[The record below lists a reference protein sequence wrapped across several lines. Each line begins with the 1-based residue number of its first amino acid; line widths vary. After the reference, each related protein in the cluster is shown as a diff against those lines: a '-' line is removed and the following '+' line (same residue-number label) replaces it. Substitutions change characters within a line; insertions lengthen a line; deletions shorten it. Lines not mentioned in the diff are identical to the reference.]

1 VTVPSWTDAKG
12 VTFPLVLVRTM
23 TSRLRHPLT
32 AVGFAALLTLPWL
45 GLHTLLGSPLTTV
58 QTVSLSGLSVLGAS
72 FLLAWGAET
81 AEEDVPRAFALA
93 ILAVLAVAPEY
104 AVDALYAWEAGV
116 DPGSPASQEAA
127 SLAVA
132 NMTGANRIL
141 IGIGWSAIAV
151 FTILRVKKTRDQA
164 VETRNGLLADRV
176 RLDRSVSLEIFFL
189 FAATLF
195 AFLVPLGPGIGVVD
209 MFVLVGLYVV
219 YIFVALNSPHEETE
233 QVGVPAYLQDQT
245 KSRRVATAVGLFVF
259 SGATILLAVEP
270 FAHGLEALGT
280 QVGIP
285 PFLMIQW
292 VAPLASES
300 PELIVVAVLV
310 NKARSTAGFNALISS
325 KLNQWTLLIGTL
337 VVVYSVSLGFYGAL
351 PLDTHQAAEIW
362 LTAAQSLFALA
373 ILITFTIS
381 LREAVALLGL
391 FLAQLVYSVAGVAP
405 TLTLPVV
412 GRVVADNLFALHA
425 FTVVYVVL
433 AAVLV
438 VTRWQH
444 VVFLVRSARRRVEPD
459 QPGGVASGYPE
470 D

>member
-1 VTVPSWTDAKG
+1 
-12 VTFPLVLVRTM
+12 
-23 TSRLRHPLT
+23 
-32 AVGFAALLTLPWL
+32 
-45 GLHTLLGSPLTTV
+45 
-58 QTVSLSGLSVLGAS
+58 
-72 FLLAWGAET
+72 
-81 AEEDVPRAFALA
+81 
-93 ILAVLAVAPEY
+93 
-104 AVDALYAWEAGV
+104 
-116 DPGSPASQEAA
+116 
-127 SLAVA
+127 
-132 NMTGANRIL
+132 
-141 IGIGWSAIAV
+141 
-151 FTILRVKKTRDQA
+151 
-164 VETRNGLLADRV
+164 
-176 RLDRSVSLEIFFL
+176 
-189 FAATLF
+189 
-195 AFLVPLGPGIGVVD
+195 
-209 MFVLVGLYVV
+209 
-219 YIFVALNSPHEETE
+219 
-233 QVGVPAYLQDQT
+233 
-245 KSRRVATAVGLFVF
+245 
-259 SGATILLAVEP
+259 
-270 FAHGLEALGT
+270 
-280 QVGIP
+280 
-285 PFLMIQW
+285 MIQW

-459 QPGGVASGYPE
+459 QPGGVAPGYPE